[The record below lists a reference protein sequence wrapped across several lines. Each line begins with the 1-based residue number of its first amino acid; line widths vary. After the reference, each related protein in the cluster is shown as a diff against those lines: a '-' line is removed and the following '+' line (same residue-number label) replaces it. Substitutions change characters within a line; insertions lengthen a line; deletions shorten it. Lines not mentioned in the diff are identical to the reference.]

1 MGWME
6 KIFSIA
12 MCDLYASLAGSDV
25 QKLFTMMYVSEHRMP
40 DVIVN
45 KDRILLVAVFILGD
59 LHHKQLTLQSVFKS
73 LYHYNTTLIR
83 TI

>member
-1 MGWME
+1 ME

-45 KDRILLVAVFILGD
+45 KDRILLVAIFIFIVVN
-59 LHHKQLTLQSVFKS
+59 LHHTRFLTRQSEFNN
-73 LYHYNTTLIR
+73 LYHYNTILI
-83 TI
+83 